1 MISTPGVRKKTY
13 SLLTLMVWF
22 GAVGNI
28 LLSKG
33 MKEIGEIRDYSPVA
47 LTALFQKTFTNGSI
61 WLGIGSLLLFFACN
75 LLLLSWADYSYVMPA
90 SAIGYALV
98 ALLGYL
104 VLGEFVSTT
113 RWLGVAFISA
123 GVVLVGGTEPRTTE
137 RDASKPL

>member
-1 MISTPGVRKKTY
+1 MPGVRKKTY

-33 MKEIGEIRDYSPVA
+33 MKQIGEIRDYSPIA
-47 LTALFQKTFTNGSI
+47 LTALAQKTFTNGLI
-61 WLGIGSLLLFFACN
+61 WLGIGSLLLFFVCN
-75 LLLLSWADYSYVMPA
+75 LLLLSWADYSYVQPA

-104 VLGEFVSTT
+104 ILGEFVSTT
-113 RWLGVAFISA
+113 RWVGVALISA
-123 GVVLVGGTEPRTTE
+123 GVVLVGGTEPRSGG
-137 RDASKPL
+137 RV